1 MCPKVSKVYIDANL
15 KLLELMIN
23 FLLIISHQG
32 PICHYDKLCYCTSDY
47 IRDIRSIAI
56 EIFLF
61 GGLLFFTLLSKW
73 IQSDPKNGI
82 LHVNFFILP
91 NLQIDLWSFTLLV
104 TFILYNMFGN
114 KSQTNSNTKF
124 DRSNSS
130 LVVFSR
136 GFCRQKM
143 L

>member
-1 MCPKVSKVYIDANL
+1 MGPKVSKVYIDANL

-61 GGLLFFTLLSKW
+61 GGLLFFTLLSK
-73 IQSDPKNGI
+73 
-82 LHVNFFILP
+82 
-91 NLQIDLWSFTLLV
+91 
-104 TFILYNMFGN
+104 
-114 KSQTNSNTKF
+114 
-124 DRSNSS
+124 
-130 LVVFSR
+130 
-136 GFCRQKM
+136 
-143 L
+143 